1 MRRDVLRRKH
11 RSMIRCSIAVVV
23 AALLSPA
30 AVSAHHAFSAE
41 FDTKMPVTL
50 QGTVTRIEMVN
61 PHGWIHIDVKG
72 PDGSVVSWAIETAG
86 PNTLARRGVK
96 KSSLPLGQVVV
107 VTGYRAKDMSNT
119 AAGDQVRFLDG
130 RSFSVGGSAGEG
142 FPSAPK

>member
-1 MRRDVLRRKH
+1 MRNDVLRRKH
-11 RSMIRCSIAVVV
+11 RSMIRCSVAIVV

-30 AVSAHHAFSAE
+30 AVLAHHAFSAE

-72 PDGSVVSWAIETAG
+72 PDGNVVSWAIETAG

-96 KSSLPLGQVVV
+96 KSSLPLGQV
-107 VTGYRAKDMSNT
+107 
-119 AAGDQVRFLDG
+119 
-130 RSFSVGGSAGEG
+130 
-142 FPSAPK
+142 